1 MLTQY
6 LPLFVVVPLAG
17 AFLIPLLGRV
27 SRYLADVIGNLV
39 GAFLVAFSVY
49 GLATLAQGGQPV
61 IYSLGGWGPQL
72 GIVLVYDSLSA
83 LFVLIAN
90 LVGLPAL
97 LFSTRY
103 LDRFTGRWKYYTL
116 FMLLL
121 AGLNGVALA
130 GDLFN
135 LFVFLEISAVSSYA
149 LVAFGT
155 NEEELEAGFK
165 YMVMGEIAGMMV
177 LISIALLYARTSTL
191 NMAGMSQVL
200 QEIGQTPFVWFVL
213 GTMLVGFAI
222 KMALMPFHSW
232 LPDAHLSAPAPVSA
246 VLSGVFVKVLGVY
259 AMSRVVFNVFG
270 LTRANAPTFFNLLV
284 GLGLFSLVAASLLAL
299 NQKNYKRL
307 LAYSTIS
314 QIGYIVLGFGIG
326 SYWAI
331 VGALFHVLAHS
342 VTKGLLFLASRS
354 IERETGSREIGAIS
368 GLEKSMPVTAWSYIA
383 GALSLAGVPPFAG
396 FFSKLF
402 IIVGA
407 VAAKLYWLAI
417 IAALFSVVT
426 MGYLLKVINNVL
438 FAHKDREPTKAKEA
452 PVAILV
458 ALVMLAVLALAFG
471 LGFRPVLDKVIAPA
485 AEVLTG
491 GLEYALKVLG
501 GRL

>member
-17 AFLIPLLGRV
+17 AFLIPLLGRAW
-27 SRYLADVIGNLV
+27 RYLADIVGNLV
-39 GAFLVAFSVY
+39 GAFLVAFSIY
-49 GLATLAQGGQPV
+49 GLVTLAQGGQPV
-61 IYSLGGWGPQL
+61 VYSLGSWGPRL

-83 LFVLIAN
+83 LIVLIAN

-103 LDRFTGRWKYYTL
+103 LDRYTGRWKYYTL

-130 GDLFN
+130 GDIFN
-135 LFVFLEISAVSSYA
+135 LFVFLEIAAVSSYA

-155 NEEELEAGFK
+155 GEEELEAGFK

-177 LISIALLYARTSTL
+177 LVSIALLYARTSTL
-191 NMAGMSQVL
+191 NMAEMSRAL
-200 QEIGQTPFVWFVL
+200 QAAGQTPFVWFVL
-213 GTMLVGFAI
+213 GTMLVGFAT

-246 VLSGVFVKVLGVY
+246 VLSGVFVKVLGIY
-259 AMSRVVFNVFG
+259 AMSRIVFNVFG
-270 LTRANAPTFFNLLV
+270 LTRATAPTFFNLLV
-284 GLGLFSLVAASLLAL
+284 GLGLFSLIVASLLAI
-299 NQKNYKRL
+299 NQNNYKRL

-314 QIGYIVLGFGIG
+314 QIGYIILGFGIG

-331 VGALFHVLAHS
+331 VGALFHILGHS

-368 GLEKSMPVTAWSYIA
+368 GLEKTMPVTSWSYIA
-383 GALSLAGVPPFAG
+383 GALSLAGIPPFAG

-407 VAAKLYWLAI
+407 VAAKMYWLAI

-426 MGYLLKVINNVL
+426 MGYMLKVINNVL
-438 FAHKDREPTKAKEA
+438 FARKDREPTKAREA
-452 PVAILV
+452 PFPILAALVILV
-458 ALVMLAVLALAFG
+458 VLALAFG
-471 LGFRPVLDKVIAPA
+471 IGFRPVLDSIIEPA
-485 AEVLTG
+485 ARVLTG
-491 GLEYALKVLG
+491 GLEYARMVLG
-501 GRL
+501 G

>member
-1 MLTQY
+1 VLAQY

-27 SRYLADVIGNLV
+27 WRFFADVIGNLV
-39 GAFLVAFSVY
+39 GAFLVTFSVY
-49 GLATLAQGGQPV
+49 GLVALAQGVAPV
-61 IYSLGGWGPQL
+61 VYRMGGWMPPL
-72 GIVLVYDSLSA
+72 GITLVYDPLSA
-83 LFVLIAN
+83 LIVLIAN

-103 LDRFTGRWKYYTL
+103 LDRYTGRWKYYTL

-121 AGLNGVALA
+121 AGLNGVALT
-130 GDLFN
+130 GDMFN
-135 LFVFLEISAVSSYA
+135 LFVFLEIAAVSSYA

-155 NEEELEAGFK
+155 GEEELEAGFK

-177 LISIALLYARTSTL
+177 LVSVALLYAKTSTL
-191 NMAGMSQVL
+191 NMADMSRAL
-200 QEIGQTPFVWFVL
+200 QAVGQTPFTWFVL
-213 GTMLVGFAI
+213 GTMLIGFAT

-270 LTRANAPTFFNLLV
+270 LTRATAPTFFNLLV
-284 GLGLFSLVAASLLAL
+284 GLGLFSLVAASLLAI
-299 NQKNYKRL
+299 NQMNYKRL

-314 QIGYIVLGFGIG
+314 QIGYIVLGLGIG
-326 SYWAI
+326 SYWAV

-368 GLEKSMPVTAWSYIA
+368 GLEKSMPVTSWSYIA

-407 VAAKLYWLAI
+407 VAAKMYWLAI
-417 IAALFSVVT
+417 VAALFSVVT

-438 FAHKDREPTKAKEA
+438 LVHKDREPTKAKEA
-452 PVAILV
+452 PFAILV
-458 ALVMLAVLALAFG
+458 ALVMLAAMALAFG
-471 LGFRPVLDKVIAPA
+471 LGFRPLLDRVVAPA
-485 AEVLTG
+485 ARVLMG
-491 GLEYALKVLG
+491 GLEYARMVLG
-501 GRL
+501 G

>member
-17 AFLIPLLGRV
+17 AFLIPLLGRAW
-27 SRYLADVIGNLV
+27 RFFADVIGNLV
-39 GAFLVAFSVY
+39 GAFLVTYSIY
-49 GLATLAQGGQPV
+49 GLVALAQGMAPV
-61 IYSLGGWGPQL
+61 VYRMGGWMPPL
-72 GIVLVYDSLSA
+72 GITLVYDPLSA
-83 LFVLIAN
+83 LVVLIAN

-103 LDRFTGRWKYYTL
+103 LDRYTGRWKYYTL

-121 AGLNGVALA
+121 AGLNGVALT
-130 GDLFN
+130 GDMFN

-155 NEEELEAGFK
+155 EAEELESGFK

-177 LISIALLYARTSTL
+177 LVSVALLYARTSTL
-191 NMAGMSQVL
+191 NMADMSRAL
-200 QEIGQTPFVWFVL
+200 QAIGQTPFTWFVL
-213 GTMLVGFAI
+213 GTMLVGFAT

-246 VLSGVFVKVLGVY
+246 VLSGVFVKVLGIY

-270 LTRANAPTFFNLLV
+270 LTRATAPTFFNLLV
-284 GLGLFSLVAASLLAL
+284 GLGLFSLITASLLAI
-299 NQKNYKRL
+299 NQMNYKRL

-314 QIGYIVLGFGIG
+314 QIGYIILGLGIG
-326 SYWAI
+326 NYWAI

-368 GLEKSMPVTAWSYIA
+368 GLEKSMPVTSWSYIA
-383 GALSLAGVPPFAG
+383 GALSLAGIPPFAG

-407 VAAKLYWLAI
+407 VAARMYWLAI
-417 IAALFSVVT
+417 VAALFSVVT

-438 FAHKDREPTKAKEA
+438 FVRKDREPTKAREA
-452 PVAILV
+452 PLAILV
-458 ALVMLAVLALAFG
+458 ALVMLAVMALAFG
-471 LGFRPVLDKVIAPA
+471 IGFRPLLDGVVAPA
-485 AEVLTG
+485 ARVLMS
-491 GLEYALKVLG
+491 GLEYARMVLG
-501 GRL
+501 G